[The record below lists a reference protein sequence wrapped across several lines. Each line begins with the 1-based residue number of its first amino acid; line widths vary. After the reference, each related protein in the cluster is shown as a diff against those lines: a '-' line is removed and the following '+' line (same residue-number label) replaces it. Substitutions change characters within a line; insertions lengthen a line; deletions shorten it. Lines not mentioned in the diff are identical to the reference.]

1 MARTALLVLLPLI
14 AAVALS
20 RRRRLAAI
28 IGMGLFSLVL
38 SAVYLFSHAPDVAI
52 TEAAIG
58 AALVTFIYV
67 LAIRKTG
74 RLVVLCDEVP
84 GLLQRE
90 GESLVGLEHEI
101 LSGFAHHLGLDLVV
115 RFLPRQK
122 IEGALLQGE
131 GDIGAGGIVEPR
143 DDERLLSTPEHLATA
158 LFHVSRTDA
167 EGSLSFRRREEER
180 GGYFSDVVEAVRAG
194 KEVAYTLDLARFVAL
209 SRLNLSDYTV
219 TRLAGPHSYVFLLAA
234 DREMLHRQL
243 VSYLDRLRTGEE
255 LARMIQRYFP

>member
-84 GLLQRE
+84 GLLHRE
-90 GESLVGLEHEI
+90 GENLIGLEHE
-101 LSGFAHHLGLDLVV
+101 LLAGFAHHLGLDLVV
-115 RFLPRQK
+115 RFLPRQE
-122 IEGALLQGE
+122 IHGALLRGE
-131 GDIGAGGIVEPR
+131 ADIGAGGIVCT
-143 DDERLLSTPEHLATA
+143 DDDRFLLTPGHLPTA
-158 LFHVSRTDA
+158 LFHVSRTDP
-167 EGSLSFRRREEER
+167 EGPLSSRRREEEYR
-180 GGYFSDVVEAVRAG
+180 GYFSDVLEAVRAS
-194 KEVAYTLDLARFVAL
+194 ERISCTLDLARFVAL

-219 TRLAGPHSYVFLLAA
+219 TRLAGPHSYVFLLTA
-234 DREMLHRQL
+234 DREMLYRQL
-243 VSYLDRLRTGEE
+243 VSYLDRLRASEE
-255 LARMIQRYFP
+255 LARMIQRTFP